1 MGVLNFVNAVLTG
14 IITRKREFAVLQ
26 AIGMTGRQLKTMLML
41 EGLLYTLLS
50 IIFSLLLSLIL
61 SPVLGGAVEQ
71 MFWFFSYRFTVWP
84 VLLIAPVFVLLGLLI
99 PLLTY
104 RLSPATRLW
113 KDLGMGNSLQS
124 HHPCKNE
131 NQDRT
136 IHPSIHFL
144 SIFCQKKS
152 GAAGNRPAAPLLA
165 PAG

>member
-1 MGVLNFVNAVLTG
+1 MNRLESVLERRNKDRDPRVRRRLFSWRMFFIILLVVSVLS
-14 IITRKREFAVLQ
+14 
-26 AIGMTGRQLKTMLML
+26 IGNVLML

-104 RLSPATRLW
+104 RVIARHTIVERLR
-113 KDLGMGNSLQS
+113 DG
-124 HHPCKNE
+124 E
-131 NQDRT
+131 
-136 IHPSIHFL
+136 
-144 SIFCQKKS
+144 
-152 GAAGNRPAAPLLA
+152 
-165 PAG
+165 